1 MLPEEAQHAVL
12 GQDEVRSIK
21 DNARRFAPEPMA
33 FTLVELLVVIAVI
46 GILAGLLLPALSKAR
61 ARAMEAKCAANL
73 RAWGQAFYLYA
84 GDYNDYLPH
93 TDDEGRNTP
102 PFTYDAKHP
111 EHECCYVDV
120 LPPYMG
126 QRPWRD
132 YPNGQKPTD
141 GIWQCPSAKVL
152 PDSSYSASFKPS
164 SQGYHSYVMNSYLEQ
179 DFLFGLPYGA
189 PLQPSFLKQEV
200 CAATSKTILM
210 FEQTLNPSQG
220 YGLTG
225 GFNTA
230 GQYTAED
237 ARAEGERH
245 KRDRGGVGG
254 NVLYLDGHVDWRN
267 DLWDRTLTNP
277 QIPKRGDLTW
287 FPYYY

>member
-1 MLPEEAQHAVL
+1 
-12 GQDEVRSIK
+12 
-21 DNARRFAPEPMA
+21 
-33 FTLVELLVVIAVI
+33 
-46 GILAGLLLPALSKAR
+46 
-61 ARAMEAKCAANL
+61 
-73 RAWGQAFYLYA
+73 
-84 GDYNDYLPH
+84 
-93 TDDEGRNTP
+93 
-102 PFTYDAKHP
+102 
-111 EHECCYVDV
+111 
-120 LPPYMG
+120 
-126 QRPWRD
+126 
-132 YPNGQKPTD
+132 
-141 GIWQCPSAKVL
+141 
-152 PDSSYSASFKPS
+152 
-164 SQGYHSYVMNSYLEQ
+164 
-179 DFLFGLPYGA
+179 
-189 PLQPSFLKQEV
+189 LQPSFLKQEV